1 MKTALVITTINKPN
15 KNINSFSSNSKKKKW
30 DLIIIGDKKSPK
42 DFKIPYGKYLS
53 IKDQLKLNLKF
64 AKICPVNTYGR
75 KNIGYLLAIRKNNII
90 IETDDDNFPK
100 KSFFLNKKT
109 NHQTRKIK
117 NSGWINIYDFFLN
130 KKEFIWPRGIPLDE
144 LENKIRIDKK
154 KTSKSFLLQQG
165 VCENNPDVDAIY
177 RLIKKIPFR
186 FKNAN
191 DIALGKNSWCPFNS
205 QNTVWHEIAFPL
217 LYLPAFTTFRMADIW
232 RSFIAQRICWENNW
246 SILHSNSTV
255 THKRNDHDL
264 MKDFKD
270 EIPGYLNNKN
280 IVESLIKL
288 KLKKGTNNLFYNL
301 IKCYELFCDQNLID
315 KKELKLLDKWILDI
329 KSFKIN
335 NDL

>member
-177 RLIKKIPFR
+177 RLINEKINVK
-186 FKNAN
+186 FKNN
-191 DIALGKNSWCPFNS
+191 KINLGKSISTFNS
-205 QNTVWHEIAFPL
+205 QNTIWFEEIFPL
-217 LYLPAFTTFRMADIW
+217 MYLPITCTMRCTDIW
-232 RSFIAQRICWENNW
+232 RSLVTLRILSLNNKD
-246 SILHSNSTV
+246 ILFFGT
-255 THKRNDHDL
+255 TMIQYRNDHNIVKDL
-264 MKDFKD
+264 ID
-270 EIPGYLNNKN
+270 EIPMYQQNKKIYIELKKLN
-280 IVESLIKL
+280 
-288 KLKKGTNNLFYNL
+288 LKKGKKFYLKNLYL
-301 IKCYELFCDQNLID
+301 CYKKLVDIKIIN
-315 KKELKLLDKWILDI
+315 KKELKYLQAWIDDCSTI
-329 KSFKIN
+329 IINKI
-335 NDL
+335 